1 MEDAFMTS
9 RRPTNLL
16 ALFLLAVAFFPL
28 RSTAQSP
35 VDPGKLPAR
44 TTFYLLW
51 HGSPSGDLRAKNSLY
66 ALWDDPDLAPARSAF
81 LASLM
86 NPNEKQK
93 DKPAL
98 SREEAAQY
106 LTLLDNPFLVGYFRA
121 PESVT
126 AALTAKPA
134 ASTSKST
141 AAPEK
146 PAWNGLYLIYDRSG
160 KEDLLSKAV
169 LRLRGSETELPKLT
183 TLTVAGVPALKVER
197 KSEVTYWAEFSKYAV
212 SAQELSV
219 FEDILNLL
227 NGKPAAVT
235 LSQVEAFN
243 EAKPL
248 LNGGL
253 LEVFFNAS
261 HLKELALTSAPG
273 GPTAQFKP
281 FLNALKVDSL
291 HSFAA
296 RLSLEGSRTRLQ
308 GVLLG
313 DTAPGGLFD
322 IFSEGQ
328 AHPASMAF
336 LSPDTLYYSE
346 SQIDFVGIYK
356 MIKRAITQAAGAS
369 AQQINMLETAAAT
382 RIGMPL
388 EDALGLT
395 TGEFASL
402 QTNPAF
408 DKNQQVYF
416 LGIRNK
422 PDTLKLART
431 LLGDRISSERNEG
444 STTYLKVSL
453 QGGQS
458 SAGVTQWNFYYVAV
472 TPHALLGASKSETLR
487 AYIER
492 SAGGEPAPP
501 QALQTARA
509 QFPEKLN
516 GMTFFDFQKVDWA
529 ALKADWIAEA
539 NKAKQTA
546 KSTDAAKNN
555 ANFAN
560 WLSQIPPDTIPKHLH
575 TLAGA
580 GWKDAKGAHFDE
592 WLD

>member
-9 RRPTNLL
+9 RRPTHALV
-16 ALFLLAVAFFPL
+16 LFLLALVLFPV
-28 RSTAQSP
+28 RSAAQSP

-51 HGSPSGDLRAKNSLY
+51 HGSPSGDLRARNSLY
-66 ALWDDPDLAPARSAF
+66 ALWDDPAVAPARSAF
-81 LASLM
+81 LASLLT
-86 NPNEKQK
+86 NDPKQK

-98 SREEAAQY
+98 SPEEAAQY

-121 PESVT
+121 PES
-126 AALTAKPA
+126 LTSPAKPA
-134 ASTSKST
+134 ASTNKSS
-141 AAPEK
+141 APADK
-146 PAWNGLYLIYDRSG
+146 PAWNGLFLIYDRTG
-160 KEDLLSKAV
+160 KEELLSKAV
-169 LRLRGSETELPKLT
+169 LRLRGTETELPKLT
-183 TLTVAGVPALKVER
+183 NLTVAGVPALKVER
-197 KSEVTYWAEFSKYAV
+197 KSGVNYWAEFSKYAV
-212 SAQELSV
+212 SAQELPV

-227 NGKPAAVT
+227 NGKPTPTT
-235 LSQVEAFN
+235 LSQVESFN

-248 LNGGL
+248 LSGGL
-253 LEVFFNAS
+253 LEVFLNAS
-261 HLKELALTSAPG
+261 HLKEVALESAPG
-273 GPTAQFKP
+273 GPTAQLKP
-281 FLNALKVDSL
+281 FLNALKLDSL
-291 HSFAA
+291 HSLAA
-296 RLSLEGSRTRLQ
+296 RLSMDGSRTRFQ

-313 DTAPGGLFD
+313 DTTPGGLFD

-328 AHPASMAF
+328 THPASMAF
-336 LSPDTLYYSE
+336 LTPDTLYYSE

-369 AQQINMLETAAAT
+369 AQQINLVESATAT

-388 EDALGLT
+388 EDALGLA

-402 QTNPAF
+402 QTSPAF

-444 STTYLKVSL
+444 STTFLKVSL

-472 TPHALLGASKSETLR
+472 TPHALLGASKAETLR
-487 AYIER
+487 AYIEH
-492 SAGGEPAPP
+492 SAGADPAPP
-501 QALQTARA
+501 QALQAARA
-509 QFPEKLN
+509 QFPEKLSSL
-516 GMTFFDFQKVDWA
+516 TFFDFQKVDWA
-529 ALKADWIAEA
+529 ALKTEWIAEA

-546 KSTDAAKNN
+546 KSTEAAKNN
-555 ANFAN
+555 ANFAT
-560 WLSQIPPDTIPKHLH
+560 WLSQIPPDAIPHHLH

-580 GWKDAKGAHFDE
+580 GWKDAKGVHFEE

>member
-1 MEDAFMTS
+1 MTS
-9 RRPTNLL
+9 RRPTHALVLSLL
-16 ALFLLAVAFFPL
+16 ALLLFPL
-28 RSTAQSP
+28 HSTAQSP

-44 TTFYLLW
+44 TTFYVLW
-51 HGSPSGDLRAKNSLY
+51 HGTPSGDLRAKNSLY

-121 PESVT
+121 PES
-126 AALTAKPA
+126 ANAKPA
-134 ASTSKST
+134 ASMNKST
-141 AAPEK
+141 APPDK
-146 PAWNGLYLIYDRSG
+146 PVWNGLFLIYDRSG
-160 KEDLLSKAV
+160 KEELLSKAV
-169 LRLRGSETELPKLT
+169 LRLRGTETELPKLT
-183 TLTVAGVPALKVER
+183 TLTIAGVPALKVER
-197 KSEVTYWAEFSKYAV
+197 KSGVTYWAEFSKYAV
-212 SAQELSV
+212 SAQELPV

-227 NGKPAAVT
+227 NGKTAATT

-248 LNGGL
+248 LTDGL
-253 LEVFFNAS
+253 LEIFLNAS
-261 HLKELALTSAPG
+261 HLKELALESAPG

-281 FLNALKVDSL
+281 FLNALKLDSL

-296 RLSLEGSRTRLQ
+296 RLSLEGSRTRFQ

-313 DTAPGGLFD
+313 DTTPGGLFD

-336 LSPDTLYYSE
+336 LSPSTLYYSE

-369 AQQINMLETAAAT
+369 AQQINLIESAAAT

-408 DKNQQVYF
+408 DKNQQLYF
-416 LGIRNK
+416 LGIHNK

-444 STTYLKVSL
+444 STTFLKVSL

-472 TPHALLGASKSETLR
+472 TPNALLGASKTETLR
-487 AYIER
+487 AYIE
-492 SAGGEPAPP
+492 SGAGADPAPP

-516 GMTFFDFQKVDWA
+516 GLTFFDFQKVDWA
-529 ALKADWIAEA
+529 ALKAEWIAEA
-539 NKAKQTA
+539 NRAKQTA

-555 ANFAN
+555 ANFAT
-560 WLSQIPPDTIPKHLH
+560 WLSQIPPDAIPRHLH

-580 GWKDAKGAHFDE
+580 GWKDAKGVHFDE